1 MSKWKHFIDSH
12 KGATPLV
19 VLGLMTWFEQWESP
33 TAWVYLGLHGTY
45 GILWV
50 LKSRIFPD
58 RAWEAPASLWR
69 GLYIWGG
76 LTLYWISPYLIT
88 SQGLQAPAWL
98 MGLAVSMF
106 GFGVFFHYTSDMQK
120 YIALKYNPG
129 QLITDGL
136 MSRVRNINYFGEF
149 LIYASFAA
157 LSMSWIPFVVIAM
170 YLAIIWIPNMVKK
183 EKSLA
188 RYPEFEAYRKRARAF
203 LPFIF

>member
-1 MSKWKHFIDSH
+1 MKWKHYIDSH

-19 VLGLMTWFEQWESP
+19 VLGLMTYFNEWENP
-33 TAWVYLGLHGTY
+33 TVWVYLALHGTY

-50 LKSRIFPD
+50 MKSSIFPD
-58 RAWEAPASLWR
+58 KTWEAPASIWR
-69 GLYIWGG
+69 GLYIWAG
-76 LTLYWISPYLIT
+76 LTLYWIAPYIIT

-98 MGLAVSMF
+98 LGLAVSLF
-106 GFGVFFHYTSDMQK
+106 GFGVFLHYTSDMQK
-120 YIALKYNPG
+120 YIQLKYNPNN
-129 QLITDGL
+129 LISDGL

-157 LSMSWIPFVVIAM
+157 LSISWIPFAIIGL

-188 RYPEFEAYRKRARAF
+188 RYPEFEAYKNRSKAF